1 MFEILISI
9 LFAAAVILFW
19 IMLYD
24 GNRFVIVKHTLCD
37 ERIEKAYRAV
47 VLSDLHNKR
56 FGRNNERL
64 LQAIEEQKPDGIWI
78 TGDMLT
84 ARPGESMQVAID
96 LVTVLADR
104 YPVYY
109 ANGNHEHRM
118 KLYPETYGN
127 MAQEYGK
134 ALKKAGIEP
143 LVNRNE
149 LLEEQNIVIYGSEI
163 DKYYYKRF
171 TIPEMDEGYM
181 TELLGEP
188 DPQKYN
194 VLLAHNPDYFPAYAK
209 WGADL
214 VLSGHV
220 HGGMIRIPGW
230 RGILSPNVRFFPPYD
245 GGLFTEGKSRM
256 ILSRGLGMHTLPVRL
271 FNPAEVIVI
280 DLKKIP

>member
-24 GNRFVIVKHTLCD
+24 GNRFVIVKHMVCD

-64 LQAIEEQKPDGIWI
+64 LQAIDEQKPDGIWI

-96 LVTVLADR
+96 LVTALADR

-127 MAQEYGK
+127 MAKEYEK

-149 LLEEQNIVIYGSEI
+149 LLEEQNIAIYGSEI

-171 TIPEMDEGYM
+171 TIPQMDEVYM
-181 TELLGEP
+181 TGLLGEP
-188 DPQKYN
+188 DSQKYN